1 MLKDF
6 ERTSKAFKIWYGI
19 NLETREHALRGWNW
33 GKAEFGKA
41 ELTFNV
47 QNRPAFEVPYSEVSN
62 TNLAGKNEV
71 AVEFAL
77 PSESTPNGT
86 NGQPEGSTKN
96 RGRKAGAGR
105 DELVEMRF
113 YIPGTAV
120 RTEKGDGEDGE
131 KPVDGE
137 EPEEQ
142 NAANLFYE
150 TLLDKAEIGEVAGD
164 TFATFLDVLHLTPRS
179 DFPHIFTYRAL
190 LMSLQRPIRYRYVRK
205 LVPLTRKDVR
215 LQDSISVDQ
224 EVLPAPQKRRHPYPY
239 YTWIGSSPSTRT
251 DSISLS
257 RYAAETRR

>member
-1 MLKDF
+1 M
-6 ERTSKAFKIWYGI
+6 
-19 NLETREHALRGWNW
+19 RGWNW

-77 PSESTPNGT
+77 PSDSTPNGA

-120 RTEKGDGEDGE
+120 KTEKGEGEDGE
-131 KPVDGE
+131 QPVDGE

-164 TFATFLDVLHLTPRS
+164 TFATFLDVLHLTPRL
-179 DFPHIFTYRAL
+179 DLPCIPTYRAL
-190 LMSLQRPIRYRYVRK
+190 LMIRQRPIRYRYVRK
-205 LVPLTRKDVR
+205 LVPVTWKDVR
-215 LQDSISVDQ
+215 LQDSISIDQ
-224 EVLPAPQKRRHPYPY
+224 EIFLAPQERRYPY
-239 YTWIGSSPSTRT
+239 SYYPWIGPSPPTRT
-251 DSISLS
+251 DSISLPG
-257 RYAAETRR
+257 YAAKTRR